1 MYVTGIQPVGG
12 RGVGGVQP
20 LVAVPRTTTTTD
32 EATTAAGAR
41 AAASGQMARNLA
53 IEGQAV
59 VFPRGGPNLDWRP
72 VDVRRREA
80 EDRYREANDL
90 LGDDDDETADD
101 EHDDPDRFV
110 P

>member
-41 AAASGQMARNLA
+41 AATGHVARNLTV
-53 IEGQAV
+53 EEQAV
-59 VFPRGGPNLDWRP
+59 VFPRGGPNIDWRP

-80 EDRYREANDL
+80 EGRYREANDL

-101 EHDDPDRFV
+101 EHDDADRFA